1 MNIIVTGSL
10 GHIGRPLTEALVK
23 QGHSV
28 TVVSSKPGRAAE
40 IEALGAKAAIGSVED
55 RAFLTR
61 TFEGADLAYTMIP
74 PGDFR
79 DQDYDIYERVRAL
92 MNTYRDALSAAGV
105 KRVIHLSSIGAHTDQ
120 GNGLLRVH
128 HIAETTLKELPP
140 DVYLAFIRPTG
151 FFYNLLGFIPMI
163 KSQGLIAANYG
174 GDDVASWVAPIDI
187 ATVIAEEIENPTLA
201 NRSFRYVASDERSC
215 NEVAHILGEAIG
227 KPDLPWITIPSEQM
241 LAGLLAMGMKR
252 QIAEGYVEMY
262 ARRGLYEDYYK
273 HHPALGKT
281 KLTEFAKEFA
291 AAYRRQ

>member
-1 MNIIVTGSL
+1 MKIVVTGSL
-10 GHIGRPLTEALVK
+10 GHIGRPLTETLVK
-23 QGHSV
+23 NGHSV
-28 TVVSSKPGRAAE
+28 TVVSSKPDRAAE

-55 RAFLTR
+55 PAFLTR
-61 TFEGADLAYTMIP
+61 TFSGADLAYTMMP

-79 DQDYDIYERVRAL
+79 DQDYDIYERVRNL
-92 MNTYRDALSAAGV
+92 MNTYKAALSAAGV

-128 HIAETTLKELPP
+128 HIAETTLKDLPP
-140 DVYLAFIRPTG
+140 DVYLTFIRPTG

-163 KSQGLIAANYG
+163 KYQGLIAANYG
-174 GDDVASWVAPIDI
+174 GDDVASWVAPTDI

-215 NEVAHILGEAIG
+215 KEVARILGEAIG
-227 KPDLPWITIPSEQM
+227 KPDLQWIKIPNEQM

-262 ARRGLYEDYYK
+262 ARQGLYEDYYK

-281 KLTEFAKEFA
+281 KLTGFAKEFA